1 MNENL
6 SRFLKENPH
15 CFTMELTNFAV
26 DKESRM
32 LPMTFFKPYLVTKW
46 WGNLKL
52 LSKPKNVDLS
62 RWKQKQGVPFL
73 MNHNPED
80 QRGMIFNGYLKDDVL
95 GGDAKFSRNPM
106 GEELM
111 NDVMDELR
119 PYSSVGFEILN
130 ARELP
135 VDEMNDEEKNL
146 ALKTEMPIY
155 EINLWK
161 PVEGS
166 SVWMGEIPTV
176 GTFSLDYYDLKK
188 KEEIIKF
195 SNEIGLPVK
204 FEQKLNIN
212 SITKRSTPMK
222 LDELEQ
228 KDREILEKEAEGKV
242 IVKLQV
248 DREAAEKLRK
258 EEIEAF
264 YKDWKDKVPKE
275 INLEDVKN
283 DHIKLGRPAADFS
296 EFILNVRVGQ
306 IKKAAAKP
314 TLQLTRKELEGYSL
328 SRGIAAVVN
337 GEGSPELDISQEY
350 AKLSGNKSDKRGSSF
365 YMPHS
370 VLDHNFMKRRGIQKF
385 ATDVNT
391 TATTGGEFVGTDHI
405 GGEWIDALRS
415 EMILDQ
421 LGMRMLPGRKGNI
434 EIPKLSAGNTFGWAA
449 TENAAVTEGDPAT
462 TEITMTP
469 KRGGFFVDISKT
481 AIIQS
486 DPALDVVLNEDGR
499 QVMGL
504 GFQAGVFHGSGAGGQ
519 FTGIQNLSAVNNS
532 SMASASWQKVLA
544 AIKEIK
550 SDKAALGLLTW
561 VTNAT
566 GEAVLR
572 GRTKETGYPVYLLG
586 DDDRLAG
593 RAVKFSESISNNGNA
608 AYIFLGAFNQAY
620 YALWDAL
627 DITVDMLTLAT
638 THQVRITFNQL
649 ADFNVRHHQ
658 SFWYANDLD

>member
-1 MNENL
+1 MDEKL
-6 SRFLKENPH
+6 LKYLRENPH
-15 CFTMELTNFAV
+15 CFTMELTTFEM
-26 DKESRM
+26 DREKRM
-32 LPMTFFKPYLVTKW
+32 MPMTFFKPYIVSKW

-52 LSKPKNVDLS
+52 MSKSKNVELS
-62 RWKQKQGVPFL
+62 RWKQKQGAPYL
-73 MNHNPED
+73 MNHNADD
-80 QRGMIFNGYLKDDVL
+80 QRGMILNGYLKDDVL
-95 GGDAKFSRNPM
+95 GGDVKFSRNTP

-111 NDVMDELR
+111 NDVVDGIR
-119 PYSSVGFEILN
+119 PYTSVGFDILN
-130 ARELP
+130 GREMLP
-135 VDEMNDEEKNL
+135 EEMNDEEKNICIQ
-146 ALKTEMPIY
+146 TQMPIY

-166 SVWMGEIPTV
+166 SAWIGEIPTV
-176 GTFSLDYYDLKK
+176 GTFSLDYFDLKK

-195 SNEIGLPVK
+195 SNEFGLPIK
-204 FEQKLNIN
+204 FDQKLTIN
-212 SITKRSTPMK
+212 SNKKRNETMPPK
-222 LDELEQ
+222 LSELEQ
-228 KDREILEKEAEGKV
+228 NDRVVLEKEAEEK
-242 IVKLQV
+242 VKLQLNN
-248 DREAAEKLRK
+248 DREAAEKLRVA
-258 EEIEAF
+258 EIEAF

-283 DHIKLGRPAADFS
+283 DHLKLGRPAADFS
-296 EFILNVRVGQ
+296 EFILGVRVGQ

-328 SRGIAAVVN
+328 SRAIAAMIN

-350 AKLSGNKSDKRGSSF
+350 SKISGNKGDGKRGSSF
-365 YMPHS
+365 FMPHN
-370 VLDHNFMKRRGIQKF
+370 VLDHNFMKKRGLTKF

-391 TATTGGEFVGTDHI
+391 TAGTGGEFVATEHI

-449 TENAAVTEGDPAT
+449 TENAQVLEGDPAT
-462 TEITMTP
+462 TEITMSP
-469 KRGGFFVDISKT
+469 KRGGFWVDISKQ

-499 QVMGL
+499 QVMGI
-504 GFQAGVFHGSGAGGQ
+504 GFQAGIFHGSGASGQ
-519 FTGIQNLSAVNNS
+519 FKGIQNFTSVNNT
-532 SMASASWQKVLA
+532 SMASASWQKILA

-566 GEAVLR
+566 AEAILR

-593 RAVKFSESISNNGNA
+593 RSVKFTESINA
-608 AYIFLGAFNQAY
+608 GYIFLGAFNQAY

-627 DITVDMLTLAT
+627 DITVDMVTLARE
-638 THQVRITFNQL
+638 HQVRIVFNQL
-649 ADFNVRHHQ
+649 ADFTARHDQ
-658 SFWYANDLD
+658 AFWYASDLD